1 MANDAQA
8 QVLEQLL
15 SSKHFTED
23 TVRTEVDFW
32 FNMGLPRQYLKNST
46 PEQIARHVQSY
57 LGAKLVAD
65 SNNDALNI
73 NVRNESAVNAL
84 LITRSFVKLSG
95 DGEMRMQ
102 RVAKQE
108 SPVFATEDFIEKKYL
123 SGKSAARNADGGGSG
138 PSAYETHMQRS
149 RRMHLP
155 SESSVEAKVWRLQ
168 AFRSRKPI
176 DPKAN
181 VHLRL
186 YFLQAPRFED
196 NHPLPGERDVKKLG
210 DVKFVEESTEETL
223 QRYQTIMD
231 EVVEGYG
238 PAVRVFHDVYD
249 SEGEVCSLV
258 MIAHSR
264 DDGHGFFVGVPHVY
278 RYHHLFASTKF
289 VEPFANGVVVY
300 SFFLRPLVAVV
311 DESGTAMCPKD
322 DFVKRVER
330 VARDVRLHYVLPQ
343 HNLTPLLQSAT
354 LSAEE
359 VAYTFC
365 AWKFA
370 FHFLNRGQGA
380 HQQLSEMLRHAGDD
394 AAAALSELRVAFQTH
409 SFNEGSIKE
418 AIFSHPELARH
429 LYKDFA
435 SRHVPQ
441 KLDGE
446 DEFGSDKSLTD
457 GVDAVEAHIKR
468 TVHTD
473 LEQAVFSAFLKF
485 NVHILKTN
493 FYRKNKTALSFRLNP
508 EFLSGTVYE
517 STPYGVFMVVGAEFR
532 GFHIRFRDVARGGIR
547 LVRSRF
553 PQAYANNVSNLFDEC
568 YNLASTQQRKNKDLP
583 EGGSKG
589 VILLG
594 LNQQDKGDV
603 AFKKYV
609 DSLLDLLLPNERVVQ
624 HDNSQEILFLGPD
637 EGTADLM
644 DWASQHARHRGYAY
658 WKGFTTGKST
668 SLGGIPHDMYGMTTR
683 SVRAYVNGIQAKMGL
698 DGTQCTKVQ
707 TGGPDGDLGS
717 NEIKLGH
724 ERTIAIVDGSGV
736 LYDANGINI
745 DELRRL
751 ANEKPRQAV
760 SYFDMEQL
768 SSDGYRVLVDETD
781 VRLPD
786 GSLVESGL
794 QFRNGYHLNPDVTA
808 DFFVPCGGR
817 PAAVNESNWRRF
829 CYDNN
834 DKLRF
839 TYIVEGA
846 NLFFTQDARLKLEK
860 AGVVVIKDAS
870 ANKGG
875 VTSSSLEVLAAL
887 ALTDEEFKEHMSVVD
902 EANPP
907 EFYRKYVEEVQAR
920 IKSNAELEFEKLWL
934 LKANEPLSVASDSL
948 SQHIVKLKDAIQASS
963 LFQDDQL
970 RGVVLK
976 KAIPRTLQALIP
988 LDELER
994 RLPQPY
1000 LQAVFAAYLAS
1011 RFVYT
1016 AEDEAAAELALHQ
1029 FLNSLR
1035 AEA

>member
-1 MANDAQA
+1 MADEVQA
-8 QVLEQLL
+8 KVLQTMLE
-15 SSKHFTED
+15 SKNFTPE
-23 TVRTEVDFW
+23 TVKNEVNFW
-32 FNMGLPRQYLKNST
+32 FNMGLPRQYLKNTT
-46 PEQIARHVQSY
+46 PEQMARHVQSY
-57 LGAKLVAD
+57 LGAKLVAE
-65 SNNDALNI
+65 SNDDALNI
-73 NVRNESAVNAL
+73 SVRNESNLNAL

-102 RVAKQE
+102 HVAKQE

-123 SGKSAARNADGGGSG
+123 SGQRAGRNADGGGKG
-138 PSAYETHMQRS
+138 QTAYETHMQRS
-149 RRMHLP
+149 KRMHLP
-155 SESSVEAKVWRLQ
+155 SEASVEASVWRLQ

-186 YFLQAPRFED
+186 YFLQAPRFESTD
-196 NHPLPGERDVKKLG
+196 PLPTEKDIKHLG
-210 DVKFVEESTEETL
+210 DIKLIEESSEETL
-223 QRYQTIMD
+223 GRYQVIMD
-231 EVVEGYG
+231 EVVGGYG
-238 PAVRVFHDVYD
+238 PAVKVFHDVLD
-249 SEGEVCSLV
+249 PEGETSSLV

-278 RYHHLFASTKF
+278 RYHHLFASAKF

-300 SFFLRPLVAVV
+300 SFFLRPLKAVI
-311 DESGTAMCPKD
+311 DEHGTSMCPD
-322 DFVKRVER
+322 DSFRNRINR

-343 HNLTPLLQSAT
+343 HSLTPLLQSAT

-380 HQQLSEMLRHAGDD
+380 HQQLSEMLRQAGDD

-429 LYKDFA
+429 LYQDFA
-435 SRHVPQ
+435 SRHFPQ
-441 KLDGE
+441 DLHDDKLS
-446 DEFGSDKSLTD
+446 GSEKSLKDDIDT
-457 GVDAVEAHIKR
+457 VQAHIKR

-473 LEQAVFSAFLKF
+473 LEQAVFNSFLQF
-485 NVHILKTN
+485 NTHITKTN
-493 FYRKNKTALSFRLNP
+493 FYRQNKTALSFRLNP

-517 STPYGVFMVVGAEFR
+517 QAPFGVFMVVGAEFR

-553 PQAYANNVSNLFDEC
+553 PQSYANNVSSLFDEC

-594 LNQQDKGDV
+594 LTQQDKGEV

-609 DSLLDLLLPNERVVQ
+609 DSLMDLLLPNERVVQ
-624 HDNSQEILFLGPD
+624 HDDAQEILFLGPD

-683 SVRAYVNGIQAKMGL
+683 SVRAYVNGIQSKMGL
-698 DGTQCTKVQ
+698 DGTTCTKVQ

-724 ERTIAIVDGSGV
+724 ERTIAVVDGSGV
-736 LYDANGINI
+736 LYDANGI
-745 DELRRL
+745 DLEELRRL
-751 ANEKPRQAV
+751 ANERSPV
-760 SYFDMEQL
+760 SEFEEGRI
-768 SSDGYRVLVDETD
+768 SSDGYCVLVDETD
-781 VRLPD
+781 KRLPD
-786 GSLVESGL
+786 GSMVESGL
-794 QFRNGYHLNPDVTA
+794 QFRNGYHLNPEITA

-817 PAAVNESNWRRF
+817 PAAVNESNWRKF
-829 CYDNN
+829 CFDSKGN
-834 DKLRF
+834 LRF
-839 TYIVEGA
+839 TYVVEGA
-846 NLFFTQDARLKLEK
+846 NLFFTQEARLQIEK
-860 AGVVVIKDAS
+860 AGVIMVKDAS

-887 ALTDEEFKEHMSVVD
+887 ALTDEEFAEHMSVKD
-902 EANPP
+902 DANPP
-907 EFYRKYVEEVQAR
+907 EFYRKYVAEVQAR

-934 LKANEPLSVASDSL
+934 LKQHEPLSIASDSL
-948 SQHIVKLKDAIQASS
+948 SQHIGKLKDAIQASS
-963 LFQDDQL
+963 LFEDEKL
-970 RGVVLK
+970 RQVVLK
-976 KAIPRTLQALIP
+976 KSIPQTLQALVP
-988 LDELER
+988 LAELER
-994 RLPQPY
+994 RLPESY
-1000 LQAVFAAYLAS
+1000 LQAVFAAFLAS

-1016 AEDEAAAELALHQ
+1016 AEDDSAAELALHQ
-1029 FLNSLR
+1029 FLNTLR
-1035 AEA
+1035 AE